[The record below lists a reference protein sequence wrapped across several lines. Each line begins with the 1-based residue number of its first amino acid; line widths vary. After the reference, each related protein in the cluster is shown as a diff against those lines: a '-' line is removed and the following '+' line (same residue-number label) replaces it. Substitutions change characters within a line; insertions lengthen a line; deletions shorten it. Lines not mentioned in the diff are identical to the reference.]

1 MDTVYKISSEPTKNR
16 PNRVNL
22 TVPHSLLEV
31 VDRNVSIRLDDGE
44 SRDTANRAAFVM
56 EMFKLGL
63 RVHENKKKKEE
74 GEVTLNEQLKM
85 MSRNILIS
93 SFLAEAIFS
102 LIKETLDM
110 SKVQKGESYLANDFM
125 VMLDERINGKLMQFF
140 K

>member
-1 MDTVYKISSEPTKNR
+1 MDTVYKNSDEHTKSR

-31 VDRNVSIRLDDGE
+31 VDRNVNARLDDGE

-63 RVHENKKKKEE
+63 RVHENKKKKDE
-74 GEVTLNEQLKM
+74 GEVTLNDQLKM

-110 SKVQKGESYLANDFM
+110 SKVQKSETYLANDFM
-125 VMLDERINGKLMQFF
+125 MVLDERITGKLMQFF

>member
-1 MDTVYKISSEPTKNR
+1 
-16 PNRVNL
+16 
-22 TVPHSLLEV
+22 
-31 VDRNVSIRLDDGE
+31 
-44 SRDTANRAAFVM
+44 M